1 MGARQSSEVAQDDNG
16 FIDYYELLEVEQNDS
31 ADVIRRAYRRLALQL
46 HPDKN
51 PGREEEAKKK
61 FIRLQE
67 AYDVLIDDH
76 ERAWYDNNRERLM
89 YGAEEEEE
97 DDDVDAKCRYFKS
110 GGEAPKATSMAPG
123 IGVPHLLRFHSPSI
137 TKDTSNSNTSFY
149 GTFRRLFERLAD
161 EDRIAAP
168 YPGEDRTADM
178 ADPWREDAAMYPSF
192 GNPDTPYMPSSDT
205 NELCCV
211 RAFYQFWTQFSS
223 RKSFAWKDL
232 HDTRQAKDRRLKRI
246 LEKENKRARDTARRE
261 YNEAIHGLVT
271 FIRRRDPRVKAY
283 HAQQQSNTASK
294 PNDEW
299 RRTEALRI
307 QNEKL
312 AQAASFQAQSWQI
325 TSEPEDVD
333 LVDDF
338 GSGSSMNDEFS
349 DDGPIWDCVACN
361 KRFLSEAAW
370 SNHERSKKH
379 KKEVER
385 LKREMQEEDLE
396 LAEEITEMEQCI
408 TDLNMDDFTE
418 ENPSTSRKK
427 DKKKRKLRMKMQA
440 AVEQPDTPAPTP
452 NTFSKEKERLEKL
465 DKMLPHLVQLPVYQE
480 RPEGSFDIFG
490 YGSII
495 FKPPPHVI
503 SYTPGYIQG
512 FVRRFAQH
520 SEDHRG
526 TPERPGRVVTLVSAE
541 HWHSLPNADEAPEG
555 DIVWGISY
563 TIDPAHAE
571 EVRAYLDHREKNG
584 YTAIWEPIYGFHD
597 DDPHTPRV
605 LVPEALVYVGLPDNP
620 AFVGPQPL
628 DELAERIFTS
638 EGPSGRNAEYLF
650 RLADAVRTLT
660 PESAD
665 HHLFT
670 LEQKVID
677 LSENTRSP
685 KSSKS
690 RRKTKSKAPPG
701 TEICNVCKSTFSS
714 RSKLFAHVREKDHAM
729 AGPPTKSSR
738 KK

>member
-1 MGARQSSEVAQDDNG
+1 MGARQSSEAAEDDNG
-16 FIDYYELLEVEQNDS
+16 FIDYYELLEVELNDS
-31 ADVIRRAYRRLALQL
+31 ADVIRKAYRRLALRL

-51 PGREEEAKKK
+51 PGREEEANKK

-76 ERAWYDNNRERLM
+76 ERAWYDKNRDRLM
-89 YGAEEEEE
+89 YGVEE
-97 DDDVDAKCRYFKS
+97 DEQEEDVDAKCRYFKS

-123 IGVPHLLRFHSPSI
+123 IGVPHLLRFHSPSL
-137 TKDTSNSNTSFY
+137 TKDTSDSNTSFY

-168 YPGEDRTADM
+168 YPGEDRTSDM
-178 ADPWREDAAMYPSF
+178 ADPWRDDAAMYPSF
-192 GNPDTPYMPSSDT
+192 GHPDTPYVPTLPS
-205 NELCCV
+205 NELSCV
-211 RAFYQFWTQFSS
+211 RAFYQFWSQFSS

-246 LEKENKRARDTARRE
+246 LEKENKRARDSARRE

-271 FIRRRDPRVKAY
+271 FIRRRDPRVKAF
-283 HAQQQSNTASK
+283 HAQQQSKTASK
-294 PNDEW
+294 PNEEW
-299 RRTEALRI
+299 LRAEALRI
-307 QNEKL
+307 QNEKR

-325 TSEPEDVD
+325 TSEPEDD
-333 LVDDF
+333 DFVDDF
-338 GSGSSMNDEFS
+338 GSGSSMDDEVS
-349 DDGPIWDCVACN
+349 DEPFWDCVACH

-385 LKREMQEEDLE
+385 LKREMLEEDLE
-396 LAEEITEMEQCI
+396 LAEEIDEMEPSM
-408 TDLNMDDFTE
+408 TELNIHDTVE
-418 ENPSTSRKK
+418 ENVSASRKK
-427 DKKKRKLRMKMQA
+427 DKKKKKQQMKMQA
-440 AVEQPDTPAPTP
+440 AVEEPDPPTP
-452 NTFSKEKERLEKL
+452 PDFAFSKEKERMENLG
-465 DKMLPHLVQLPVYQE
+465 KMLPHLAQLPVYQE

-490 YGSII
+490 YGSIL

-512 FVRRFAQH
+512 YVRRFAQH

-563 TIDPAHAE
+563 TIDPVHAD

-584 YTAIWEPIYGFHD
+584 YTAMWEPIYGFHE
-597 DDPHTPRV
+597 DDPQTPRI
-605 LVPEALVYVGLPDNP
+605 LVPEALVYVGLPENP

-628 DELAERIFTS
+628 DELAERIFLS
-638 EGPSGRNAEYLF
+638 QGPSGRNDEYLF
-650 RLADAVRTLT
+650 RLADAVRALT

-670 LEQKVID
+670 LEQKVRT
-677 LSENTRSP
+677 LAENT
-685 KSSKS
+685 KGTESSKS
-690 RRKTKSKAPPG
+690 RRKTRNKVPPG
-701 TEICNVCKSTFSS
+701 TEICNVCKSTFPS

-729 AGPPTKSSR
+729 AGPVMKSR
-738 KK
+738 KNK